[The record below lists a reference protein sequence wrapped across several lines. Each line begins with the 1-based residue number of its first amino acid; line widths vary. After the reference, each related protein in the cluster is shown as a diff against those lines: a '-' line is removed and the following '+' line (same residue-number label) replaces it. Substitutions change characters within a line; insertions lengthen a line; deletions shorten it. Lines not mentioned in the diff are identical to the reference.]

1 VSLVFNK
8 GLTEKETFEKL
19 KRLVYNGTVNCEYYL
34 ESYLK
39 RRFAVRMRT
48 TNIKTYSDYQ
58 LFGIH

>member
-1 VSLVFNK
+1 LVFNK

-19 KRLVYNGTVNCEYYL
+19 KRLVYNGTVYC

-39 RRFAVRMRT
+39 RRFAVRMRA